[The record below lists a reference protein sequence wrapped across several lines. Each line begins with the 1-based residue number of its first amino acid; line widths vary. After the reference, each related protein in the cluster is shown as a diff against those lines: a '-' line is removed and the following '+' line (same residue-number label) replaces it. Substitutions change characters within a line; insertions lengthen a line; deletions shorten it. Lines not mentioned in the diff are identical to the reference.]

1 MSNETREL
9 YILMRA
15 AESPFR
21 LGSVEEHERN
31 VARPTESWA
40 TDLVLDLVDRGYL
53 TIGDM
58 ADPSGGARPH
68 AGAEITQDGRKRM
81 DELLERGFKPERI
94 EV

>member
-9 YILMRA
+9 YILMQA

-21 LGSVEEHERN
+21 LGRLEDHERN
-31 VARPTESWA
+31 VARRTESWA
-40 TDLVLDLVDRGYL
+40 TDLVLDLVNRGYL

-58 ADPSGGARPH
+58 PDPSGGTRPY
-68 AGAEITQDGRKRM
+68 AGAEITQDGRKRI
-81 DELLERGFKPERI
+81 DELVKRGFKPERI